1 MTEKKRAVALGFF
14 DGLHTAHR
22 KVIGTVCSAGE
33 KEGLVPTAVT
43 FDVHPSS
50 AIQCAPQQLID
61 TLDERIKGF
70 YDLGIKDV
78 EILTFSKVRNMS
90 RDEFIDDILIKK
102 LATGFVAVGYDFRFG
117 KDGAGDAEYLKSA
130 LSEHEI
136 PCVIVPKMVAE
147 GGEYSSCT
155 IREYIHS
162 GEMEKAEMLLGRHH
176 KITGEVIHG
185 KALGRTIG
193 FPTMNVAFS
202 PDVVLPKEGVYITKT
217 FIDGEC
223 FESVTNVSHKGN
235 PLSETYAFDFL
246 GDAYGKTITVE
257 FLHFVRDMCKFD
269 SLEELKTQIEK
280 DKQTAIEYL
289 K

>member
-22 KVIGTVCSAGE
+22 KVIGTVCDCGE
-33 KEGLVPTAVT
+33 NEGLIPTVVT

-50 AIQCAPQQLID
+50 AILSKPQQLID
-61 TLDERIKGF
+61 TIDERIKGF
-70 YDLGIKDV
+70 YDLGIKEV
-78 EILTFSKVRNMS
+78 EILSFSAVRNMS
-90 RDEFIDDILIKK
+90 RDEFINDVLIKK
-102 LATGFVAVGYDFRFG
+102 LAAGFVTVGYDFRFG
-117 KDGAGDAEYLKSA
+117 KDGAGDAKYLESA
-130 LSEHEI
+130 LSEYAI
-136 PCVIVPKMVAE
+136 PCVIVPKMMS
-147 GGEYSSCT
+147 GGREYSSCAVREH
-155 IREYIHS
+155 IRT
-162 GEMEKAEMLLGRHH
+162 GEMENAASLLGRPHR
-176 KITGEVIHG
+176 ITGEVIHG

-193 FPTMNVAFS
+193 FPTMNVPFS

-217 FIDGEC
+217 LIDGEI